1 MKFKTALLV
10 LSLAAAPAFASDPS
24 APKTREQ
31 VRAELFQAI
40 ASGDML
46 GGGETS
52 MKLNQINPRLYPS
65 AKPVGTPKTRSQ
77 VVTELEQAIKIGDVM
92 AAGESGAK
100 LNEIAPASYPVQ
112 ATAGQ
117 SKSREQVKQELAEA
131 IRKRPAVPP

>member
-1 MKFKTALLV
+1 MHQ
-10 LSLAAAPAFASDPS
+10 
-24 APKTREQ
+24 RH
-31 VRAELFQAI
+31 
-40 ASGDML
+40 G
-46 GGGETS
+46 
-52 MKLNQINPRLYPS
+52 YPS

-77 VVTELEQAIKIGDVM
+77 VVTELEQAIKTGDVM

-131 IRKRPAVPP
+131 IHHGEMMANGEDGRMLNEIYPGLYRDSHNVASDSAPQSGERRF